1 MPKPHIDVNTN
12 IKWILCWF
20 SMFSVHFNLQLH
32 RLLVPWLL
40 SSTYSVR
47 ISALLEQHWAPA
59 SDSLKIYPYTE
70 CGLHTWA
77 PACAVTMCCLL
88 SFLWLPWLPR
98 PLTFNPMLLCA
109 LFSTRPAGPRP
120 PSQPVTAPNIPSS
133 VYLLSSI
140 SVPSRHLRKRFH
152 HLWPD
157 PSFNDVRTLQGPPA
171 PSTKLL
177 AQFVF
182 VSRCVSVR
190 STRYAYL
197 CMPDPPPASF
207 SCAPHLRR
215 PWPAM
220 GLFLTVW
227 RVWFSQTMCQ
237 EKHMVLLRMRP
248 PAAGPVR
255 AVLKIIRN

>member
-1 MPKPHIDVNTN
+1 MH
-12 IKWILCWF
+12 
-20 SMFSVHFNLQLH
+20 
-32 RLLVPWLL
+32 
-40 SSTYSVR
+40 
-47 ISALLEQHWAPA
+47 ISALLEQHWIPA
-59 SDSLKIYPYTE
+59 SDSLKIYLYRV

-77 PACAVTMCCLL
+77 PACTVTMCCLL
-88 SFLWLPWLPR
+88 RASSEFSDRLPR

-133 VYLLSSI
+133 VYLLPSI
-140 SVPSRHLRKRFH
+140 SVPSRHPRKRFH
-152 HLWPD
+152 HLWPN

-182 VSRCVSVR
+182 VSRCVHVISETAGFASVR

-197 CMPDPPPASF
+197 CMPDPPPASLPR
-207 SCAPHLRR
+207 APHLRR
-215 PWPAM
+215 PWPVM

-227 RVWFSQTMCQ
+227 RVWFRRAMCQ
-237 EKHMVLLRMRP
+237 EKTYG
-248 PAAGPVR
+248 PAGDEATCCWTSESCF
-255 AVLKIIRN
+255 KIIRN